1 MCGRLLCVDVSVR
14 GCFCVCVCACV
25 RVRVRALC
33 VRVCLPARICVWAS
47 PLPRAGLRAVRRDEL
62 RLRCL
67 DCILPDGSHALR
79 SAFPMQPSHADER
92 GGSAEAFTLGM
103 ALHECV
109 AHAVEHVAR
118 PSPTAAAEM
127 LCVALLEDGR

>member
-1 MCGRLLCVDVSVR
+1 MYVW
-14 GCFCVCVCACV
+14 CVCVCVRCV
-25 RVRVRALC
+25 CVLC
-33 VRVCLPARICVWAS
+33 VRVCLPARMCVWAS
-47 PLPRAGLRAVRRDEL
+47 PLLRAGLRAVRRDEL

-109 AHAVEHVAR
+109 AHAVEHVAHSSLPPAVDHSATR
-118 PSPTAAAEM
+118 SRWA
-127 LCVALLEDGR
+127 